1 MKHFRR
7 IKTAIDPKPFLEEIA
22 AAGGAWTDLKGRQ
35 DKTNVQRRALA
46 IPLRVKRKPA
56 AKGGKARGAQE
67 SRWTGGSKTYP
78 LACRFLRDFAA
89 EQNSLLGG
97 AKIVCLPAGG
107 RIYPDINHGEYSQPH
122 NRYHFVLRSTQG
134 FWLKADDEEVRMR
147 EGEVWWFDNK
157 QIHDAANDGGQ
168 DRIHMIFDLL
178 PKAGAGEILD
188 ETRSKESEPMSTAA
202 APAQPLQ
209 ASSDFTLSFRP
220 AKGNDALSCWLALP
234 KEVSPD
240 APPLVAVHGIQRGAK
255 AQAELYGARAAA
267 SGRPVIAPLFD
278 EKNWRRYQ
286 QVVRKER
293 SDLALLS
300 LLTELQLE
308 GVWRT
313 RTIELAGYSGGAQ
326 FAHRFAMLYPHLV
339 SRLTVASAGWYTF
352 PDSTAFPYGLAA
364 RPGRK
369 DDWGPRIAAG
379 LDRFLRLP
387 ITACV
392 GALDNIPDENTRSGE
407 KIDRQ
412 QGSSRLERAKR
423 WTETLRQAA
432 LARGIAPSISLAIL
446 PGCGHDFRS
455 CVLRGGLDWRALPD
469 SGSSGQQAENI
480 DLESSIRSLAS

>member
-7 IKTAIDPKPFLEEIA
+7 VKTAIDPKAFLEEIA
-22 AAGGAWTDLKGRQ
+22 AVGGAWTAATGRQ
-35 DKTNVQRRALA
+35 DKIKVQREALA
-46 IPLRVKRKPA
+46 IPLRGLRKSA
-56 AKGGKARGAQE
+56 VQGRKARDVHE
-67 SRWTGGSKTYP
+67 SRWTSGSKTYP
-78 LACRFLRDFAA
+78 LACQFLRAFAA
-89 EQNSLLGG
+89 EQNGLLGR
-97 AKIVCLPAGG
+97 AKIVCLPPGG
-107 RIYPDINHGEYSQPH
+107 RVYPHIDRGEYYRSR
-122 NRYHFVLRSTQG
+122 NRYHLVLRSTQG
-134 FWLKADDEEVRMR
+134 SWLKAGDEEVRMR

-157 QIHDAANDGGQ
+157 QVHEAVNDGEQ

-188 ETRSKESEPMSTAA
+188 ETRSKESETMSTAA
-202 APAQPLQ
+202 ALAQPVLT
-209 ASSDFTLSFRP
+209 SSDFTLSFRS
-220 AKGNDALSCWLALP
+220 AKGRNALSCWLALP

-240 APPLVAVHGIQRGAK
+240 APPLVAVHGIQRGAR
-255 AQAELYGARAAA
+255 AQAELYAARAAA

-300 LLTELQLE
+300 LLTELQLA

-352 PDSTAFPYGLAA
+352 PDSATFPYGLTA

-369 DDWGPRIAAG
+369 DDWGPRMAAG

-392 GALDNIPDENTRSGE
+392 GALDNTPDESTRSGE
-407 KIDRQ
+407 EIDRQ
-412 QGSSRLERAKR
+412 QGSNRLERAKR

-469 SGSSGQQAENI
+469 SGSSGRQAENI
-480 DLESSIRSLAS
+480 GLESSIRSLAS